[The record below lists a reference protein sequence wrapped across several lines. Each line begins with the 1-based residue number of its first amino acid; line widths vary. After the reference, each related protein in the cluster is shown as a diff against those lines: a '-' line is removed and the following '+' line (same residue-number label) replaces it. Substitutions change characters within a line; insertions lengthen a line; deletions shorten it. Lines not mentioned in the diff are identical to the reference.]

1 MASCSCHD
9 ESEMT
14 AQAALWTASGA
25 ATVLAVLASLAEW
38 ARNRRRNL
46 DRVGFMPWQL
56 ISVLAFFLAVGLAA
70 LAAHS

>member
-1 MASCSCHD
+1 
-9 ESEMT
+9 MT
-14 AQAALWTASGA
+14 AQAALWTAAGA
-25 ATVLAVLASLAEW
+25 SAFVAMAASLAEW

-56 ISVLAFFLAVGLAA
+56 ISVLAFFLAIGLAA

>member
-25 ATVLAVLASLAEW
+25 AAFLTILASLAEW

-56 ISVLAFFLAVGLAA
+56 ISVLAFFLTVGLAA

>member
-1 MASCSCHD
+1 VSHVHD

-14 AQAALWTASGA
+14 AQAALWTATGGAALLAVA
-25 ATVLAVLASLAEW
+25 ATVAEY

-56 ISVLAFFLAVGLAA
+56 ISVLAIFLAIGLAF
-70 LAAHS
+70 LAARS

>member
-1 MASCSCHD
+1 
-9 ESEMT
+9 MT

-25 ATVLAVLASLAEW
+25 AAFLAVSASLAEW

-56 ISVLAFFLAVGLAA
+56 ISVLSFLLTIALAA
-70 LAAHS
+70 LALHS

>member
-1 MASCSCHD
+1 MRLTDVHD

-14 AQAALWTASGA
+14 AQAALWTASGGA
-25 ATVLAVLASLAEW
+25 ALLALAASLAEY

-56 ISVLAFFLAVGLAA
+56 ITVLAVFLAIGLAA

>member
-1 MASCSCHD
+1 
-9 ESEMT
+9 MT

>member
-1 MASCSCHD
+1 
-9 ESEMT
+9 MT
-14 AQAALWTASGA
+14 AQAALWTAAGTA
-25 ATVLAVLASLAEW
+25 AGVAVAASLAEW

-56 ISVLAFFLAVGLAA
+56 ISVLAFFLAVGLGA

>member
-1 MASCSCHD
+1 MS
-9 ESEMT
+9 
-14 AQAALWTASGA
+14 AQAALWTAAGG
-25 ATVLAVLASLAEW
+25 AVLVALAASVAEW

-56 ISVLAFFLAVGLAA
+56 LSVLAFFLAIGLAA